1 MLNGKQK
8 RIHLKSLKL
17 IFLLF
22 YAVKRLENHY
32 EIIWI
37 YSRNK
42 RSNEDEESENSSKE
56 NKKSD
61 KGSTVGEEKEK
72 NEDCDHK
79 VKIDAFGGNYT
90 LCLFVRPFKD
100 EPIVKNSYDIL
111 NVSIFNNLNVST
123 DESINTFD
131 LYSAM
136 GHVIGGIWNY
146 IQEMNSIEHQSN
158 DKYIILK

>member
-1 MLNGKQK
+1 MD
-8 RIHLKSLKL
+8 S
-17 IFLLF
+17 F
-22 YAVKRLENHY
+22 YAVLWSEYHY
-32 EIIWI
+32 EIILI

-42 RSNEDEESENSSKE
+42 RSNEDEESENHSKE

-61 KGSTVGEEKEK
+61 KETTEGEKEK
-72 NEDCDHK
+72 SEDCDHK

-111 NVSIFNNLNVST
+111 NVSIFNNQNVST
-123 DESINTFD
+123 DVSINTFD

-136 GHVIGGIWNY
+136 GHVIGGIW
-146 IQEMNSIEHQSN
+146 
-158 DKYIILK
+158 KYL